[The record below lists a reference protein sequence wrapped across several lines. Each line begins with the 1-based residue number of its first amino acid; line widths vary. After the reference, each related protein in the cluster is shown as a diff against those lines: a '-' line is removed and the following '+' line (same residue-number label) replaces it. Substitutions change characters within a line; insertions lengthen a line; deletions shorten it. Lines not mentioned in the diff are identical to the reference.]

1 MSKETLKN
9 KLNKVITLAKEHMVV
24 TVVTCSVVAGG
35 AVVGGV
41 VAYNHA
47 HADNEQ
53 ATKIKIT
60 SAKDNSYVE
69 LKVRYLAVKGVI
81 GELILDDVMSAKLPA
96 DAEEIRAYIE
106 NSNTKSVEKE
116 MLEKMDELEAN
127 VEKETE
133 NSVTKLETKEKEVAA
148 LVATTNAPKF
158 TEMEEETSETT
169 QDESTE
175 ETKAVILDDATL
187 VTLDDLKKEY
197 FSLKKANKYKSAY
210 GKCGEIIDL
219 IKNHGAEEESTE
231 EKTTEETTEAETSEE
246 ETTANGSH
254 NSDADTGTDTTASA
268 GNGSENQTQSQTQPA
283 QEPQT
288 QPAQKPQT
296 QAPTQPAQE
305 QPTQP
310 QTQPAQ
316 EPQTQAPTQA
326 PAEQPTENKAGVAET
341 FYDGSVA
348 NGITAEE
355 KAYIDGLV
363 QNWLNGG
370 CTNAELEQAA
380 LDYLVI
386 ERGYNTTSISS
397 VKNSQM
403 WIPNGQS
410 YTLES
415 KAVNTLYY
423 YGKCYTNGEVSG
435 DGRNGYYTVFSIS

>member
-60 SAKDNSYVE
+60 SAKDSSYVE

-81 GELILDDVMSAKLPA
+81 GELILDDVMNAKLPA

-127 VEKETE
+127 VEKETK
-133 NSVTKLETKEKEVAA
+133 NSVTKLETKEKEVAD
-148 LVATTNAPKF
+148 LVATINAPKF
-158 TEMEEETSETT
+158 VEMEEETSETT
-169 QDESTE
+169 QDES
-175 ETKAVILDDATL
+175 KAVILDDATL

-210 GKCGEIIDL
+210 NKCWEIIDL
-219 IKNHGAEEESTE
+219 IKNYGAEEESTE

-246 ETTANGSH
+246 ETTANG
-254 NSDADTGTDTTASA
+254 NSNSNAEVPTGTIATTD
-268 GNGSENQTQSQTQPA
+268 NGSGNQSVAQKPQTQAPAEQPTQPQTQPA

-288 QPAQKPQT
+288 QAPA
-296 QAPTQPAQE
+296 E

-310 QTQPAQ
+310 QPAQ

-370 CTNAELEQAA
+370 CTNAELEDEACN
-380 LDYLVI
+380 YLFN
-386 ERGYNTTSISS
+386 RGYTITSSSS
-397 VKNSQM
+397 VKNTRQ
-403 WIPNGQS
+403 WLPNGEVR
-410 YTLES
+410 TLES
-415 KAVNTLYY
+415 QALNRLYY
-423 YGKCYTNGEVSG
+423 YEKFYTDGEVSG
-435 DGRNGYYTVFSIS
+435 DGRIFYRTTLSIS

>member
-1 MSKETLKN
+1 MSKETIKN

-24 TVVTCSVVAGG
+24 TVVTCSVVVGG

-47 HADNEQ
+47 HADNKQ
-53 ATKIKIT
+53 ATKIT
-60 SAKDNSYVE
+60 SAKDSSYVE
-69 LKVRYLAVKGVI
+69 LKERYLAVKGVI
-81 GELILDDVMSAKLPA
+81 GELILDDVMNAKLPA

-158 TEMEEETSETT
+158 TETEEETSETSEGET
-169 QDESTE
+169 TE
-175 ETKAVILDDATL
+175 ALILDDATL

-197 FSLKKANKYKSAY
+197 FSLKKEKRYKSAY
-210 GKCGEIIDL
+210 NKCGEIIDL
-219 IKNHGAEEESTE
+219 IKNYGAEEE
-231 EKTTEETTEAETSEE
+231 TTEEETTEESTEAETSEE
-246 ETTANGSH
+246 ETTANGNA
-254 NSDADTGTDTTASA
+254 NSNAEVPTGTIATTD
-268 GNGSENQTQSQTQPA
+268 NGSSNQSQ
-283 QEPQT
+283 PQT
-288 QPAQKPQT
+288 QAPTEQPT
-296 QAPTQPAQE
+296 QAPTQPAPDL
-305 QPTQP
+305 QPEP
-310 QTQPAQ
+310 QPA
-316 EPQTQAPTQA
+316 PQA

-370 CTNAELEQAA
+370 CTNIELQNAVGT
-380 LDYLVI
+380 YLM
-386 ERGYNTTSISS
+386 ERGYTITGTSA